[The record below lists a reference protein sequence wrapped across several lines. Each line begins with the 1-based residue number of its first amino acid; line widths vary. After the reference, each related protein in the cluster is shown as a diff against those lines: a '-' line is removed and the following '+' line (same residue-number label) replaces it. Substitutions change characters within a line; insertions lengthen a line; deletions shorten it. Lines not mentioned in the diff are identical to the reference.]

1 MTPGRD
7 SIPAMGYDDILLES
21 EDKME
26 KAVEHLSQVFRGIR
40 TGRASPGLVENVRV
54 DYYGSPTPLS
64 HMASVSIP
72 EPRLIMIKPFDQS
85 AVPEV
90 VKAIQKSELGIQ
102 PQSDG
107 KIIRLAVPPL
117 SEERRKQ
124 LGSMVR
130 EKAEEARVALRNV
143 RRDANKDADADETV
157 TDDDLARL
165 REEIDKLTKDY
176 EGKVNA
182 ALEKKTKEIT
192 EV

>member
-1 MTPGRD
+1 M
-7 SIPAMGYDDILLES
+7 YDDILLSTEES
-21 EDKME
+21 ME
-26 KAVEHLSQVFRGIR
+26 KAVEHLGHTFRGIR
-40 TGRASPGLVENVRV
+40 TGRASPGLVENIRV
-54 DYYGSPTPLS
+54 DYYGSPTPLQ

-85 AVPEV
+85 AVSEV
-90 VKAIQKSELGIQ
+90 VKALQKSELGIM

-107 KIIRLAVPPL
+107 KIIRLAIPPL

-130 EKAEEARVALRNV
+130 EKAEESRVAIRNV
-143 RRDANKDADADETV
+143 RRDANKEAEAAEGLTEDQ
-157 TDDDLARL
+157 LLKL
-165 REEIDKLTKDY
+165 REEIDALTKDY
-176 EGKVNA
+176 EAKINS

>member
-1 MTPGRD
+1 
-7 SIPAMGYDDILLES
+7 MGYDDILLDAE
-21 EDKME
+21 EKME
-26 KAVEHLSQVFRGIR
+26 KAVEHLGQMFRGIR
-40 TGRASPGLVENVRV
+40 TGRASPGLVENIRV
-54 DYYGSPTPLS
+54 DYYGNPTPLQ
-64 HMASVSIP
+64 HMANVSIP

-85 AVPEV
+85 AVAEV
-90 VKAIQKSELGIQ
+90 VKAIQKSELGIM

-130 EKAEEARVALRNV
+130 EKAEESRVAIRNV
-143 RRDANKDADADETV
+143 RRDANKTAEAEKTL
-157 TDDDLARL
+157 TDDDLTRL
-165 REEIDKLTKDY
+165 KEEVDKITKDY
-176 EGKVNA
+176 EGKVNV

>member
-1 MTPGRD
+1 M
-7 SIPAMGYDDILLES
+7 YDDILLGAEES
-21 EDKME
+21 ME
-26 KAVEHLSQVFRGIR
+26 KAVEHLGHTFRGIR

-54 DYYGSPTPLS
+54 DYYGSPTPLQ
-64 HMASVSIP
+64 HMAAVSVP

-85 AVPEV
+85 AVTEV
-90 VKAIQKSELGIQ
+90 VKALQKSELGIT

-107 KIIRLAVPPL
+107 KIIRLVIPPL

-124 LGSMVR
+124 LGVMVR
-130 EKAEEARVALRNV
+130 DKAEEARIAIRNV
-143 RRDANKDADADETV
+143 RRDANKEADGADAL
-157 TDDDLARL
+157 TDDQRVQL

-176 EGKVNA
+176 EGKVNG

>member
-1 MTPGRD
+1 M
-7 SIPAMGYDDILLES
+7 A
-21 EDKME
+21 
-26 KAVEHLSQVFRGIR
+26 AV
-40 TGRASPGLVENVRV
+40 
-54 DYYGSPTPLS
+54 
-64 HMASVSIP
+64 SVP

-85 AVPEV
+85 AVTEV
-90 VKAIQKSELGIQ
+90 VKALQKSELGIT

-107 KIIRLAVPPL
+107 KIIRLVIPPL

-124 LGSMVR
+124 LGVMVR
-130 EKAEEARVALRNV
+130 DKAEEARIAIRNV
-143 RRDANKDADADETV
+143 RRDANKEADGADAL
-157 TDDDLARL
+157 TDDQRVQL